1 MTNLLS
7 ERIARLRKERGL
19 TQEQLG
25 QLVGVSAQAVS
36 KWEKGGAPD
45 VERLPALADRLG
57 VTIDGLFGRE
67 SGENLDLR
75 REVCRWMASLP
86 EEDSMDQ
93 LIRLLWEIVKNI
105 KECDVAISEVGFMR
119 TGEMT
124 DESKERMLMRT
135 TLRLAGGLLL
145 GVFAEDMSFVTICP
159 EPAAGYAAHF
169 SETEDYRTLFEVLG
183 KPDRLALLLDL
194 YTDKEK
200 YYTVEAAA
208 KRIDLENGLTREI
221 LEDLRAVHLVNAIEL
236 EHLSFGY
243 EADKPVLKDVSLR
256 FESGKKYAIVGG
268 SGSGK
273 STLLN
278 LLMGSYGGYEGSLT
292 IDGIQMREISTDSLY
307 DLTSLIGQSV
317 FLFDDTLKN
326 NITMF
331 REFPA
336 EQVEA
341 AVKRSGLQQ
350 LVSERGMD
358 YRCGENGVNLSG
370 GERQR
375 VSIARCLL
383 RGTPVLLLDE
393 ATAALDNQTAFAVTG
408 AILHLDGLTRIVV
421 THRLETAL
429 LEQYDGII
437 VLRDGQVLEQGTFG
451 ELMDRKGYFY
461 SLFTLAA

>member
-1 MTNLLS
+1 M
-7 ERIARLRKERGL
+7 
-19 TQEQLG
+19 
-25 QLVGVSAQAVS
+25 
-36 KWEKGGAPD
+36 
-45 VERLPALADRLG
+45 
-57 VTIDGLFGRE
+57 
-67 SGENLDLR
+67 
-75 REVCRWMASLP
+75 
-86 EEDSMDQ
+86 
-93 LIRLLWEIVKNI
+93 
-105 KECDVAISEVGFMR
+105 
-119 TGEMT
+119 
-124 DESKERMLMRT
+124 
-135 TLRLAGGLLL
+135 
-145 GVFAEDMSFVTICP
+145 
-159 EPAAGYAAHF
+159 
-169 SETEDYRTLFEVLG
+169 
-183 KPDRLALLLDL
+183 
-194 YTDKEK
+194 
-200 YYTVEAAA
+200 
-208 KRIDLENGLTREI
+208 
-221 LEDLRAVHLVNAIEL
+221 
-236 EHLSFGY
+236 
-243 EADKPVLKDVSLR
+243 
-256 FESGKKYAIVGG
+256 
-268 SGSGK
+268 
-273 STLLN
+273 
-278 LLMGSYGGYEGSLT
+278 
-292 IDGIQMREISTDSLY
+292 
-307 DLTSLIGQSV
+307 

-393 ATAALDNQTAFAVTG
+393 ATAALDNQTAFAVTD